1 MSSPATI
8 AGKVAIRSPLDRFG
22 RWPVALVDGFVR
34 GELVRKAACCT
45 DTLDRARA
53 LLLAGRA
60 GRDLDRLIA
69 TAREQLDDLRTRLLA
84 IDPAGKTR
92 HTAAAARRHR
102 EMERSLA
109 AIASARRVRTARGMQ
124 RAPGAR

>member
-8 AGKVAIRSPLDRFG
+8 AGKATTLSPLDRFG
-22 RWPVALVDGFVR
+22 RWPLALVDGFVR

-45 DTLDRARA
+45 DTLDRAHA
-53 LLLAGRA
+53 LLLAGQA

-69 TAREQLDDLRTRLLA
+69 TAREQLDDLRTRPLA
-84 IDPAGKTR
+84 IDPAGKMR
-92 HTAAAARRHR
+92 HVAAMAKLHR

-109 AIASARRVRTARGMQ
+109 GIASARRARTNRAMP
-124 RAPGAR
+124 RAPVIR